1 MIIDT
6 DDIGW
11 NTRAMA
17 MPDYQDG
24 IAPST
29 ASPIVREFGECPEC
43 GADVDPDVTDALYQ
57 DRDVI
62 WENDRER
69 KSSPHVCPECETE
82 VRIFVEEKAFG
93 VIGESQ
99 LPSDAGEWE
108 DVYFIPVEDSTD
120 YLVVNTHQFWLNEAT
135 PRKPRPKRAASY

>member
-6 DDIGW
+6 DDISW

-43 GADVDPDVTDALYQ
+43 GADVDPEVADALYQ
-57 DRDVI
+57 DRDVM
-62 WENDRER
+62 WENDRNH

-93 VIGESQ
+93 IIGESQ
-99 LPSDAGEWE
+99 LPSDADTCEN
-108 DVYFIPVEDSTD
+108 VYFIPVKDSSN
-120 YLVVNTHQFWLNEAT
+120 YLVINTHQFCLTEAT
-135 PRKPRPKRAASY
+135 PRKSQSQAVN

>member
-6 DDIGW
+6 ADIGW

-17 MPDYQDG
+17 MPDYVDG

-43 GADVDPDVTDALYQ
+43 GADVDPDVKDAKHE
-57 DRDVI
+57 DRDVL
-62 WENDRER
+62 WENDSRY
-69 KSSPHVCPECETE
+69 KSNPHVCPECETE

-93 VIGESQ
+93 VIGKSQ
-99 LPSDAGEWE
+99 LPADAAERE
-108 DVYFIPVEDSTD
+108 DIYFIPVEDSNN
-120 YLVVNTHQFWLNEAT
+120 YLVVNTHQFCLSKAT
-135 PRKPRPKRAASY
+135 PRKPASKRKPRF

>member
-17 MPDYQDG
+17 MPDYKDG

-43 GADVDPDVTDALYQ
+43 EADVDPDVTDALYQ

-62 WENDRER
+62 WENDRDY

-99 LPSDAGEWE
+99 LPSDAEEWE
-108 DVYFIPVEDSTD
+108 GVYFIPVEDSSN
-120 YLVVNTHQFWLNEAT
+120 YLVVNTHQFWLTEAT
-135 PRKPRPKRAASY
+135 PRKPRSKRAAGY